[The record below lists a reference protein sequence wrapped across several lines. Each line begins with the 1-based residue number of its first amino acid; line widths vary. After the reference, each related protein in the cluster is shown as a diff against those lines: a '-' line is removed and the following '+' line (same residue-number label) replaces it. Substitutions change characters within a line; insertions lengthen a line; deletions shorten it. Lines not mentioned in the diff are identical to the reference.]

1 MEFFPDGMHL
11 RLRNR
16 KHGTYLHADEDG
28 VYVSLSLHRA
38 SLNTAWQVHRVLR
51 DVGKEYVL
59 LHSAAYGRYLALSPD
74 QVSLVYVGHH
84 AVQGV
89 YESPEQDDVLWEAVW
104 VDDEGGD
111 VLMLH
116 VSNRLLRAAPW
127 NPLLNSR
134 VFVDID
140 NAGSMMHWV
149 VEAIPLRP
157 KPPPLPAVTPLPIG
171 VVLWRTIVY
180 MRADDHGNFDPLAR
194 RTYEFS
200 GRSLCQLTG
209 DLANQLREQSH
220 RIMLCVR
227 AGSHGRLTPL
237 AIDLPSNQQAMEII
251 VLTTMS
257 PVLNY
262 L

>member
-28 VYVSLSLHRA
+28 VRVSLTLHRA

-51 DVGKEYVL
+51 NGGDYVL

-116 VSNRLLRAAPW
+116 VSNPSPPRRPLEPTLEQPRLRRHRQCRHDDALGGRGHPPETEAATTATR
-127 NPLLNSR
+127 NSGELAVPLSLQLIALICVAFLES
-134 VFVDID
+134 
-140 NAGSMMHWV
+140 AGSSN
-149 VEAIPLRP
+149 L
-157 KPPPLPAVTPLPIG
+157 L
-171 VVLWRTIVY
+171 
-180 MRADDHGNFDPLAR
+180 
-194 RTYEFS
+194 FS
-200 GRSLCQLTG
+200 LH
-209 DLANQLREQSH
+209 A
-220 RIMLCVR
+220 
-227 AGSHGRLTPL
+227 
-237 AIDLPSNQQAMEII
+237 
-251 VLTTMS
+251 
-257 PVLNY
+257 
-262 L
+262 